1 MNAGMLEI
9 LIVDDHAIVRK
20 GVRLMLADAP
30 GMTVAGE
37 ADSTRQALAL
47 ANERHFDVALVDI
60 ALPDRN
66 GLELLQLLRL
76 RHPKIAVLMLS
87 TYSEDI
93 YAMRAIRLGAAGYLT
108 KDVPEE
114 TLVAAI
120 RKAAAGGRYLSPLL
134 VDKLVG
140 NLGNVPSPSPAHETL
155 SNRELQ
161 VLRLIASGDSLVSI
175 AEQLHLSP
183 NTVTTYRTR
192 ILEKMQLKS
201 NADLTRYAIES
212 GLLM

>member
-1 MNAGMLEI
+1 MNSPKLDI

-20 GVRLMLADAP
+20 GLRLLLEDAP
-30 GMTVAGE
+30 DMSVIGE

-47 ANERHFDVALVDI
+47 ADAHHFDVALVDV

-66 GLELLQLLRL
+66 GLELLRL
-76 RHPKIAVLMLS
+76 FRLKYPARAVLMLS
-87 TYSEDI
+87 TYSEEI

-108 KDVPEE
+108 KDVAEE

-134 VDKLVG
+134 LEKLVFKVDKA
-140 NLGNVPSPSPAHETL
+140 PFSTHENL

-161 VLRLIASGDSLVSI
+161 VLCLIASGSSLVRI

-192 ILEKMQLKS
+192 ILEKMQFRS

-212 GLLM
+212 GLV